1 MAENKKKGL
10 LEVFLAQGK
19 RGFYIGVEVILPSM
33 ILAYVIIAFL
43 QLTGLINILSYIFSP
58 IMGLFGLPGEG
69 VAVLI
74 SAFLSKAT
82 GAGAAMEMYN
92 TGTLTAA
99 QCAVCLMPSMLM
111 GTLVGHFA
119 RVVLIADVNPKHR
132 LPMIAIALLDL
143 AIGMW
148 LMRLLLMVMGLWQ

>member
-69 VAVLI
+69 VAVSDFGFPLEGDR
-74 SAFLSKAT
+74 SWRGYGDVQHRDSYG
-82 GAGAAMEMYN
+82 GAVRCVFH
-92 TGTLTAA
+92 A
-99 QCAVCLMPSMLM
+99 QYADGDSCR
-111 GTLVGHFA
+111 TFRA
-119 RVVLIADVNPKHR
+119 RR
-132 LPMIAIALLDL
+132 SC
-143 AIGMW
+143 
-148 LMRLLLMVMGLWQ
+148 R